1 MPKYTVIEAEAMY
14 HDDPQGLRAEY
25 TRLRDIAHK
34 RLQRLKDS
42 EFSWTKTAQKVDFPK
57 LREMNPAKLP
67 DAFSELSKFIE
78 ATSSSVTGQKKIQA
92 KTMETLNR
100 AIGAYD
106 EEDKLDKDTP
116 HVTKANYKRVIDLFE
131 EARKRKVT
139 YDSAKIVELADATIN
154 VSKPVFSQILDNL
167 DFMVEHSH
175 EVAQLEN
182 LNGYTFDE
190 IIEML

>member
-1 MPKYTVIEAEAMY
+1 
-14 HDDPQGLRAEY
+14 
-25 TRLRDIAHK
+25 
-34 RLQRLKDS
+34 
-42 EFSWTKTAQKVDFPK
+42 
-57 LREMNPAKLP
+57 
-67 DAFSELSKFIE
+67 
-78 ATSSSVTGQKKIQA
+78 
-92 KTMETLNR
+92 METLNR

-106 EEDKLDKDTP
+106 EDDKLDKDTP

-131 EARKRKVT
+131 ECRKRKVT

-154 VSKPVFSQILDNL
+154 VSKSVFSDILENL